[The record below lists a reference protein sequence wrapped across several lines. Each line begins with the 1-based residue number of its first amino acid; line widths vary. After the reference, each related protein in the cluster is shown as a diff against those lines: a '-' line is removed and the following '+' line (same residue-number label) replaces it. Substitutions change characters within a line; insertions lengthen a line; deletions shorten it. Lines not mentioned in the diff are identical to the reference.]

1 MLKILYPIVR
11 KRWPVM
17 IFTAID
23 TAAFFGISW
32 TLDVCIYIS
41 KNKALMIS
49 LVVLLILFIDGTSHA
64 LGNEF

>member
-11 KRWPVM
+11 KRWPFM

-32 TLDVCIYIS
+32 MLDVCIYTS

-49 LVVLLILFIDGTSHA
+49 LLVLFMLFIDGTSHA
-64 LGNEF
+64 LGNEV